1 MSHSIFKKS
10 NSILEQFIENSTTL
24 PDDLFKNMTIM
35 RELDEKVSGT
45 FLLKLKNKDITK
57 K

>member
-1 MSHSIFKKS
+1 MSMHSIFKKS

-35 RELDEKVSGT
+35 RELDEKVNGII
-45 FLLKLKNKDITK
+45 FK